1 MDLIIFILDAITTP
15 EGRPN
20 LYLMLLTL
28 AGVLMIVGL
37 RKASI
42 SLIVITIV
50 TMVLGSPAFE
60 AMFDSIFDQL
70 PGWAF
75 WSLVGVMAYG
85 FVRWV
90 MVRILGDERGEKA
103 TRKGAF
109 WVIREIL
116 FAPFKLVWLL
126 LKSGPAGRWVLLIL
140 LLACIWGAVQVFP
153 IGFKL

>member
-1 MDLIIFILDAITTP
+1 MDLIVFILDAITTP

-20 LYLMLLTL
+20 LYVMLLTL
-28 AGVLMIVGL
+28 AGMLMIVGL

-60 AMFDSIFDQL
+60 AMFDSILDQL

-75 WSLVGVMAYG
+75 WSLMVVMAYG

-103 TRKGAF
+103 TRTGGL
-109 WVIREIL
+109 WVIRETL
-116 FAPFKLVWLL
+116 LAPFRLVWFLL
-126 LKSGPAGRWVLLIL
+126 TTGPTGRWVLLIL
-140 LLACIWGAVQVFP
+140 LLVCIWGALQVFP
-153 IGFKL
+153 NGFKL